1 MITMKV
7 VVRNCGLNRI
17 ICLGLKQGLRNGT
30 KSYGSLNLYNTKR
43 YGSNW
48 TKKWRNKKDVSIA
61 HSSGPKNYVIE
72 DPRNGE
78 AEDIDDE
85 CISAMKHYLKTSEVP
100 PKLRM
105 KLLGG
110 KLQEYIH
117 KEDDLSTNTKSLGVL
132 NNVFWELYKLNNNS
146 IVDEGTKKVMGDLN
160 IDDIITLFKKSTA
173 EFTKTQEVAVKLP
186 EYVAVLAT
194 HITKNHEIYPSDVLA
209 EVVLL
214 AYSVN
219 NIRLDYALML
229 LIENDEKAL
238 SPEVLTFLF
247 KRLDEQ
253 KRLSL
258 KDFESITNIS
268 NILLTSEFYDVYI
281 SYLDQLFSEIPE
293 VHEYKNEDRNITRIQ
308 HITSSI
314 IEKTDINIIELKMR
328 FKLIKLCH
336 ELLSVSHNDLLKTN
350 IKKILNS
357 FTVNKE
363 KDMESEVL
371 SNIENSHKEDEEF
384 IDVLFSS
391 LWETGATKSVFIQK
405 LNELILNSDE
415 FSVPLKCQAHF
426 YNHII
431 LRGET
436 YAENDIGDQII
447 MGLEADFEEW
457 GRNEMAAGDL
467 ENIAKEIEMRL
478 NKILLYTDTV
488 HSLGPCLKMIRQF
501 FTKNFLFK
509 TNAELYKYRIDSA
522 ISHKNLPHAI
532 EAFGDST
539 EDLVEWNCTTNLSL
553 RRTLNDLIVLL
564 CENTEDINAIFP
576 TFLQI
581 KQQLGLQCDINAV
594 TALAFRMLEAEYV
607 GDLIEMLKRE
617 LPNIKK
623 DDIKKLP
630 TTGIIGEKYRKLFD
644 ILHDFVIKYEN
655 EKTFETNWVLYGEL
669 HKYFLIPY
677 ETYLPAMKF
686 FCKHKRLNAA
696 LIIFRQIKMLS
707 ELHGQHGNLPPLR
720 EMYLYLFQE
729 FGDQLYQDGV
739 EELHEYLKT
748 DTNINSRD
756 IILANCILNAY
767 SNLQEVTKA
776 RDLFI
781 AMSSLP
787 KEEGGI
793 NEETI
798 QIMIKT
804 YTYSDLLYV
813 RKFWDNLSTYGI
825 VPNYDIY
832 KQYLIAH
839 VYHGFMS
846 SAIELTGNMEDY
858 NLKLSSDTI
867 LAMNNYCLETSG
879 QDELEKWAKEN
890 HGEIWDELTSSGK
903 LRRAD
908 NYVPEN
914 NLIASPVEN

>member
-1 MITMKV
+1 MKL

-17 ICLGLKQGLRNGT
+17 IRSSLRQGFCNGT
-30 KSYGSLNLYNTKR
+30 KSYGALNLYNTKR

-61 HSSGPKNYVIE
+61 NSSVPKNYVIE
-72 DPRNGE
+72 DPANGQ

-100 PKLRM
+100 PKLRL

-110 KLQEYIH
+110 KFQEYIH
-117 KEDDLSTNTKSLGVL
+117 KEDGRSTNTKTLGVL
-132 NNVFWELYKLNNNS
+132 NNVFWELYKSNNNS
-146 IVDEGTKKVMGDLN
+146 VVDEDSKKVMGDLE
-160 IDDIITLFKKSTA
+160 IDDIVILFMKSSASFIKK
-173 EFTKTQEVAVKLP
+173 QESVVNLP
-186 EYVAVLAT
+186 AYVAVLAT
-194 HITKNHEIYPSDVLA
+194 HITKNHAIYPPDILA

-219 NIRLDYALML
+219 NIRLDYALMS

-238 SPEVLTFLF
+238 SSEVLTFLF

-253 KRLSL
+253 KLLTL
-258 KDFESITNIS
+258 KDFESVTNIS
-268 NILLTSEFYDVYI
+268 NVLLTSEFYDVYI

-293 VHEYKNEDRNITRIQ
+293 VHEYENEDKNITKIQ
-308 HITSSI
+308 HMTSSI
-314 IEKTDINIIELKMR
+314 IEKTDLNIIELNMR

-336 ELLSVSHNDLLKTN
+336 ELLSVYHCDLLKTD
-350 IKKILNS
+350 IKKILDS
-357 FTVNKE
+357 FTNNTE
-363 KDMESEVL
+363 KDVDPDVL
-371 SNIENSHKEDEEF
+371 SNIESYHREDEEF

-391 LWETGATKSVFIQK
+391 LWETGTTKSVFIRQ
-405 LNELILNSDE
+405 LNQLILNNDE
-415 FSVPLKCQAHF
+415 FSVPLKFQARF
-426 YNHII
+426 YNHLILQGEKYTEKDLGDKII
-431 LRGET
+431 K
-436 YAENDIGDQII
+436 
-447 MGLEADFEEW
+447 GLETDFEEW
-457 GRNEMAAGDL
+457 RRNEEVESEL
-467 ENIAKEIEMRL
+467 EDMAKEIEMRL
-478 NKILLYTDTV
+478 NNILLYTN
-488 HSLGPCLKMIRQF
+488 SGQPSGPCLRLVRQY
-501 FTKNFLFK
+501 FTKNFSFK

-522 ISHKNLPHAI
+522 VSRKNLPQAI
-532 EAFGDST
+532 EAFEEST
-539 EDLVEWNCTTNLSL
+539 EDLVEWNCATNLSL

-564 CENTEDINAIFP
+564 CEKTEDISAIFP

-594 TALAFRMLEAEYV
+594 TALAIRMLEAEYV

-630 TTGIIGEKYRKLFD
+630 TTGIIGEKCRKLFD
-644 ILHDFVIKYEN
+644 ILHDFVITYEN

-677 ETYLPAMKF
+677 ESYLPAMKF

-707 ELHGQHGNLPPLR
+707 ELHGQHGNLPPSR
-720 EMYLYLFQE
+720 EMYLFLFQE
-729 FGDQLYQDGV
+729 FGNQLYQDGV

-756 IILANCILNAY
+756 ILLANCILNAY

-890 HGEIWDELTSSGK
+890 HGEIWDEVTSSGK

-914 NLIASPVEN
+914 NLIASPIEK

>member
-1 MITMKV
+1 MITSRFVK
-7 VVRNCGLNRI
+7 NFGLNRI
-17 ICLGLKQGLRNGT
+17 VRLGLRQGLYNGN
-30 KSYGSLNLYNTKR
+30 KSDGGLDFYNTKR
-43 YGSNW
+43 YVSNW
-48 TKKWRNKKDVSIA
+48 TKKWRNKKDTSII
-61 HSSGPKNYVIE
+61 HSSDSINYVIE
-72 DPRNGE
+72 DPANGE
-78 AEDIDDE
+78 AEDTSDE
-85 CISAMKHYLKTSEVP
+85 CIRAMKHYLKTSEVP
-100 PKLRM
+100 PRLRM

-117 KEDDLSTNTKSLGVL
+117 KGDDFSTDVTTLGVL

-146 IVDEGTKKVMGDLN
+146 VVNEDTRKVMGGLE
-160 IDDIITLFKKSTA
+160 IDDIVTLFKNSTA
-173 EFTKTQEVAVKLP
+173 GFTRKRDVAVKLP

-194 HITKNHEIYPSDVLA
+194 HITKNHEIYHPDVLA

-219 NIRLDYALML
+219 NIRLDHSIML
-229 LIENDEKAL
+229 LIGNDGKVL
-238 SPEVLTFLF
+238 SPKVLTCLF

-253 KRLSL
+253 KRLCL
-258 KDFESITNIS
+258 KDFGSITNIP
-268 NILLTSEFYDVYI
+268 NITLTSEFYDIYI

-293 VHEYKNEDRNITRIQ
+293 VHEYKDEDKNVTRIQ
-308 HITSSI
+308 EVTSSI
-314 IEKTDINIIELKMR
+314 INKTDLNITELETR

-336 ELLSVSHNDLLKTN
+336 ELLSVSHNDLLKTSM
-350 IKKILNS
+350 KKILNS
-357 FTVNKE
+357 LTVNRE
-363 KDMESEVL
+363 KHIKSEIL
-371 SNIENSHKEDEEF
+371 SNIENFHRDDDEF

-391 LWETGATKSVFIQK
+391 LWETGTIKSIFIQQ
-405 LNELILNSDE
+405 LNELILNNDK
-415 FSVPLKCQAHF
+415 FSLALKCQAHF
-426 YNHII
+426 YDHII
-431 LRGET
+431 LRKEAL
-436 YAENDIGDQII
+436 AEKEIGDQII
-447 MGLEADFEEW
+447 KGLEAYFEKW
-457 GRNEMAAGDL
+457 ASNEAVEPELEDL
-467 ENIAKEIEMRL
+467 AKEIEIRL
-478 NKILLYTDTV
+478 NKILLCTNTV
-488 HSLGPCLKMIRQF
+488 QPLGPCLKMIRQY
-501 FTKNFLFK
+501 FTKKFLFK
-509 TNAELYKYRIDSA
+509 TDAELYKYRIDTA
-522 ISHKNLPHAI
+522 ISHKNLPQAI

-539 EDLVEWNCTTNLSL
+539 EDLVDWKCATNLPL

-564 CENTEDINAIFP
+564 CEKTADINAIFP

-594 TALAFRMLEAEYV
+594 TALAVRMLDAEYV

-644 ILHDFVIKYEN
+644 ILYDFVIKYEN

-677 ETYLPAMKF
+677 ETYLPAMRF

-729 FGDQLYQDGV
+729 FGNQLYQDGV

-756 IILANCILNAY
+756 ITLANCILNAY

-776 RDLFI
+776 RDLFM

-858 NLKLSSDTI
+858 NLKLTSDTI

-890 HGEIWDELTSSGK
+890 HGEIWEELASSGK

-914 NLIASPVEN
+914 NLIASPTEK